1 MDSRGGYRVVMT
13 AVGSALSTVRT
24 APLIVA
30 IIFGLTLFVIVMF
43 VSFRARNRLKSEIGR
58 ERATRPMEQMG
69 PAQVRARQWLVLG
82 LVLSP
87 VILVLGLVAA
97 FSTRNNGS
105 VPAWDSWLL
114 FILFWG
120 TAIFVM
126 TRFVIIRRRRRR
138 SDPPS

>member
-1 MDSRGGYRVVMT
+1 MMT
-13 AVGSALSTVRT
+13 AAGNALATVQT

-30 IIFGLTLFVIVMF
+30 IVFGLTFFVIVMF
-43 VSFRARNRLKSEIGR
+43 VSLRARNRLKSEIER
-58 ERATRPMEQMG
+58 ERATRPAEQIG
-69 PAQVRARQWLVLG
+69 PAHVRARQWLVLG
-82 LVLSP
+82 LVLAP

-97 FSTRNNGS
+97 LWTRNNGS

-114 FILFWG
+114 LILFWG

-126 TRFVIIRRRRRR
+126 TRFVIIRKRRRR

>member
-1 MDSRGGYRVVMT
+1 MVMT
-13 AVGSALSTVRT
+13 AVRSALATVQT

-30 IIFGLTLFVIVMF
+30 IVFGLTVFVIVMF
-43 VSFRARNRLKSEIGR
+43 VSFRARNRLKSQIER
-58 ERATRPMEQMG
+58 ERATRPVEQIG

-82 LVLSP
+82 LVLAP

-120 TAIFVM
+120 TAIFVL
-126 TRFVIIRRRRRR
+126 TRFIVIRRRRRR